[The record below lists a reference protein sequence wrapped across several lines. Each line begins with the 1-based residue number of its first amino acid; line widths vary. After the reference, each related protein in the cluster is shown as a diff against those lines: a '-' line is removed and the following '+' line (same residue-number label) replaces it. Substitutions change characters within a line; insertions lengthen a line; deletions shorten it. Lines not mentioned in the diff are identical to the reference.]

1 MSLFSDLQFPRHLT
15 EGAGQ
20 AKGEGSPVV
29 PDGALEGGK
38 EIEKGQVLCSR
49 VPGGGPSLSP
59 CSSQSQS
66 LWSGIGA
73 HLDVVA
79 LPHAGAQRM
88 QSSGQVGRTAALSK
102 VVGDA
107 AGEAQRS
114 ESATQTWTG
123 QNGQVP
129 GALCLPPR
137 RARTVAR
144 RG

>member
-1 MSLFSDLQFPRHLT
+1 M
-15 EGAGQ
+15 
-20 AKGEGSPVV
+20 
-29 PDGALEGGK
+29 
-38 EIEKGQVLCSR
+38 
-49 VPGGGPSLSP
+49 PGGGPSLSP

-66 LWSGIGA
+66 MWSGIGA
-73 HLDVVA
+73 YLDVVA

-107 AGEAQRS
+107 AGKAQRS

-129 GALCLPPR
+129 GRAVLAPGEGTHGGMEGM
-137 RARTVAR
+137 RARADSYKEGNEDSKQSGSGWGGLVA
-144 RG
+144 GEGVGSP